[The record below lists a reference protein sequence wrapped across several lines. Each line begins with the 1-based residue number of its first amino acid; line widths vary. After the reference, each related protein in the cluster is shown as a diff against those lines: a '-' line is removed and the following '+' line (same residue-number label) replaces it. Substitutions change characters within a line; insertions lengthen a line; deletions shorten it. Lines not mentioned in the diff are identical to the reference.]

1 MSGSTFLD
9 GKLGQLQNLVKRDPV
24 AYKEEFQQ
32 QHRHFL
38 SELEIYKLDP
48 AKKADHFSA
57 LISFLAHVAQA
68 FPKELANF
76 PEQIS
81 LLLEEHYE
89 IMARG
94 LRKTMVQS
102 LILMR
107 NRNMISPLNVLQL
120 SFILFRC
127 QDKNLRALLY
137 NHIINDVKR
146 LNEKSNNVKIN
157 KQLQNFL
164 YKMLDDNNGIAAK
177 KSLDVMVDLYRKRI
191 WTDARTVN
199 VIATACISNESR
211 LVKTGIRF
219 FLGIE
224 QLIDDD
230 EANEDERRHLP
241 LWSHIV

>member
-120 SFILFRC
+120 S
-127 QDKNLRALLY
+127 
-137 NHIINDVKR
+137 
-146 LNEKSNNVKIN
+146 
-157 KQLQNFL
+157 
-164 YKMLDDNNGIAAK
+164 K
-177 KSLDVMVDLYRKRI
+177 K
-191 WTDARTVN
+191 
-199 VIATACISNESR
+199 
-211 LVKTGIRF
+211 
-219 FLGIE
+219 
-224 QLIDDD
+224 
-230 EANEDERRHLP
+230 
-241 LWSHIV
+241 